1 MQNVSQGTLKSIKFA
16 VPEKRYI
23 LKFNEKIDS
32 IWSNMQNNEKE
43 NQALVSLRNFLL
55 PLLMNGQVGFK
66 DVV

>member
-1 MQNVSQGTLKSIKFA
+1 MRSEENTKDK
-16 VPEKRYI
+16 EDKRMPA
-23 LKFNEKIDS
+23 FNEKIDS